1 MTVESRLRRAAAE
14 TRQAI
19 SGLEPPTDRL
29 PRRRFRPVLGW
40 ALAAAAI
47 MIVFLGPLLYR
58 GHPDLE
64 PGETLLL
71 IDPLVVGGAS
81 SPNPDFDPSTLGV
94 DNELAD
100 IEDAALIVD
109 QLVGSS
115 ALRHGTEAS
124 LAKVTVV
131 GVTKGG
137 SIAAILRTSYSTCLY
152 VSTPSA
158 SVCRTVGSKDMPGVN
173 SLGLAGT
180 ITWNPLPEGTSVVTL
195 EYGDVTL
202 WQQPVGGVAI
212 FDTDMNDGDQ
222 FTLTAL
228 DADGRTIL
236 IQSGVFRR

>member
-1 MTVESRLRRAAAE
+1 
-14 TRQAI
+14 
-19 SGLEPPTDRL
+19 
-29 PRRRFRPVLGW
+29 
-40 ALAAAAI
+40 

-58 GHPDLE
+58 EHPDLE

-94 DNELAD
+94 ANELAD

-115 ALRHGTEAS
+115 TLRYGTEAS
-124 LAKVTVV
+124 LVKVTVV

-137 SIAAILRTSYSTCLY
+137 SIAAILRTPYATCLY

-180 ITWNPLPEGTSVVTL
+180 ITWSPLPEGTSVVTL

-212 FDTDMNDGDQ
+212 FDTEMNDGDQ

-236 IQSGVFRR
+236 IQSGALRR